1 VSKHEIIDV
10 LNEDGAIVD
19 TISREQAELDNH
31 ITENVLEDLEWISR
45 DLEVR
50 PLTDV
55 DHVNSGSSSC
65 AWVEKQLRKS

>member
-31 ITENVLEDLEWISR
+31 ITENVLEDLE
-45 DLEVR
+45 VR
-50 PLTDV
+50 PLTASILLPDT
-55 DHVNSGSSSC
+55 
-65 AWVEKQLRKS
+65 ER